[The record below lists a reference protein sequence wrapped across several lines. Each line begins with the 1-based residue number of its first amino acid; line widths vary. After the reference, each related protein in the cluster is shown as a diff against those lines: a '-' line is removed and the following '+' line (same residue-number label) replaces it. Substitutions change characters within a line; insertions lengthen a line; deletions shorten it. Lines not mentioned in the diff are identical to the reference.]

1 MAIEVKNND
10 PVAAIQGLLRSML
23 EKGLVSAIMAPQ
35 EIPSKKTV
43 VQTLVRDPLQL
54 ESVNPL
60 APVFGVNSARIVA
73 KMCVALM
80 TSSASVEEPE
90 QEQAEESE
98 QTETEVEVDDSAEIQ
113 QEQA

>member
-1 MAIEVKNND
+1 MAIEVKNNN
-10 PVAAIQGLLRSML
+10 PAEAIRELLRAIL
-23 EKGLVSAIMAPQ
+23 DKGLVSAILVPQ

-43 VQTLVRDPLQL
+43 VQTLVRDSSKL

-80 TSSASVEEPE
+80 SAAPVESAMEEQPEPE
-90 QEQAEESE
+90 EAEQSE
-98 QTETEVEVDDSAEIQ
+98 QT
-113 QEQA
+113 